1 MSHTCVVSLV
11 GSRELDYLVPFDFIF
26 RSSSYKYPWARVLCY
41 RGGQGK
47 GGNEQLQEV
56 ARYPNEIVQSSAHH
70 YCGQTYPS
78 LILPFNR
85 IHVKL
90 GGCSTRPGKLVNIL
104 ALPADFPLSL
114 AFTHTLSRHAYE
126 MYKNSDSSLDS
137 ILQCSKALSVCLE
150 GLSKFVCR
158 LDCPLPLKETML
170 HQLSEVTWTLCAIAP
185 EGFSPYALPTE
196 FLQSMRQELLKQFET
211 ESRDFPT
218 GKSSKSKSSFPLA
231 GSIGEGGSGKFS
243 TYFQALL
250 EFVLATMEYQ
260 HVFHGEEIPSAP
272 PTPSATPTSVAA
284 PTFAPSGSTTP
295 TSTSAATPSCATPL
309 AGSEQSKKAARRGRA
324 RKGIK
329 KEAETD
335 PQKKEEWLYNV
346 RSATTLLRGMVQLS
360 GEQSWSQIHESSVAS
375 SLPARP
381 NSRLLVVTG
390 IDSKLGIE
398 DVQKAIRRVCHTHG
412 GLYKD
417 QLYLPVEEV
426 KVREGEAG
434 GRVEDGRGEGEK
446 DVKEMEGTEVEE
458 GTPKEVQQLS
468 TQGSPAQEEE
478 ETRQDEPPQEPPEL
492 GPKPVGDSP
501 PTHHLLGHAV
511 LELCCSSQV
520 LAVSSTLQGTPE
532 LQMEEGSV
540 LVATVSD
547 GLTCGED
554 EMASRVLVEYLRK
567 KLVAEE
573 GLSERAKRTLTDI
586 FRSSLGP
593 KSEEESI
600 TVPQVAGRLQLFLSG
615 YVGGKGSVEELLEGL
630 CKQQGG
636 RLVLERFLQWSLEQV
651 EGGGVAA
658 MWQGLFASGYDLHFE
673 R

>member
-1 MSHTCVVSLV
+1 M
-11 GSRELDYLVPFDFIF
+11 
-26 RSSSYKYPWARVLCY
+26 LCY

-56 ARYPNEIVQSSAHH
+56 ARYPNEIVQSSTHH

-90 GGCSTRPGKLVNIL
+90 GGCSTRPGKLINVL

-114 AFTHTLSRHAYE
+114 AFTHTLSRHAYDV
-126 MYKNSDSSLDS
+126 YKNADSSLDS

-170 HQLSEVTWTLCAIAP
+170 HQVSEVTWTLCAVAP

-211 ESRDFPT
+211 ESHDFPS
-218 GKSSKSKSSFPLA
+218 GKSSMSKSSFPLA

-243 TYFQALL
+243 TYFQTLL
-250 EFVLATMEYQ
+250 EVVLAMMEYQ

-272 PTPSATPTSVAA
+272 PTPATPTSVAT
-284 PTFAPSGSTTP
+284 PTFVVPPTSGSTPTATSATTP
-295 TSTSAATPSCATPL
+295 TCATPL
-309 AGSEQSKKAARRGRA
+309 AASEQGKKATRRGRA
-324 RKGIK
+324 RKGTK
-329 KEAETD
+329 KETETD
-335 PQKKEEWLYNV
+335 PQKKEEWLYSV

-360 GEQSWSQIHESSVAS
+360 GEQCWSQIHEASVAS

-398 DVQKAIRRVCHTHG
+398 SVQKAIRRVCHTHG

-426 KVREGEAG
+426 HVGEEEADGKVENVEGK
-434 GRVEDGRGEGEK
+434 D

-458 GTPKEVQQLS
+458 RTPKDVQPTDQQQLRA
-468 TQGSPAQEEE
+468 QGPPVE
-478 ETRQDEPPQEPPEL
+478 ETQQEPPES

-501 PTHHLLGHAV
+501 PTHRLLGHAV
-511 LELCCSSQV
+511 LELCCSNQV
-520 LAVSSTLQGTPE
+520 LAVSSALQTTPE
-532 LQMEEGSV
+532 LQTEEGSV
-540 LVATVSD
+540 LVAAVSD

-554 EMASRVLVEYLRK
+554 EMASRVLVEYLKK

-573 GLSERAKRTLTDI
+573 GLSERAKRTLAHI
-586 FRSSLGP
+586 FRSSLEP

-600 TVPQVAGRLQLFLSG
+600 AVSQVAGRLQLFLSG
-615 YVGGKGSVEELLEGL
+615 YVGGKGSVEELLEGM

-651 EGGGVAA
+651 EGAGVAA
-658 MWQGLFASGYDLHFE
+658 TWQGLFASGYDLHFE